1 MSGVH
6 YLTDVFIPKIC
17 VLGILSQRGQ
27 YGEERYEKI
36 DFQLKVREKFMQLK
50 SEDES
55 EGNIPWH
62 VLDARKSIEEIQAE
76 IQAIADKTMET
87 VGDKP
92 IRRLWLNKE

>member
-1 MSGVH
+1 
-6 YLTDVFIPKIC
+6 
-17 VLGILSQRGQ
+17 
-27 YGEERYEKI
+27 
-36 DFQLKVREKFMQLK
+36 MQLK

-62 VLDARKSIEEIQAE
+62 VLDARKSIEDIQAE
-76 IQAIADKTMET
+76 IQSIVDKTMES